1 MHVNFGMFGML
12 GSPGLLL
19 GLLCISASVVRGVRP
34 SALELEA
41 GRDKVEDLCCCKEF
55 DAAGDDS
62 VIATLKKG
70 TGFDGDAHDHRERV
84 KSVGKWFAA
93 NQYLVSRYEGLMQ
106 YRNKDGT
113 IVKAGEGVKEGEMV
127 EVLGREG
134 DWIATPNGWLPLHKG
149 ALFDWFWQPVER
161 AKATDWNELW
171 DVMTNQCRAEDLYV
185 PTQVASK
192 YYCCH
197 HFRDILSCTYAQ
209 SDHILDTLLVDR
221 AGWGRTLQ
229 DLKAYQDSANII
241 GKHDSN
247 TCAKLEEARIGS
259 F

>member
-62 VIATLKKG
+62 VIATLKKA
-70 TGFDGDAHDHRERV
+70 TGYDGDAHDNRERV
-84 KSVGKWFAA
+84 KGVSNFRH
-93 NQYLVSRYEGLMQ
+93 QYLVSKFDGILQ
-106 YRNKDGT
+106 YRNKDRT
-113 IVKAGEGVKEGEMV
+113 IVKEGEGVKEGEMV

-149 ALFDWFWQPVER
+149 ALFDWFQQRGER
-161 AKATDWNELW
+161 WKATDWNEFW

-197 HFRDILSCTYAQ
+197 HFRDIVSCSGAR
-209 SDHILDTLLVDR
+209 SSHILDEWMDQAV
-221 AGWGRTLQ
+221 WGRTLEDLLKVYEESAKTIGTH
-229 DLKAYQDSANII
+229 DLK
-241 GKHDSN
+241 
-247 TCAKLEEARIGS
+247 TCAKLE
-259 F
+259 